1 MRTEDQINASR
12 INGSKSEGATSEEGQ
27 NRCKTAALKH
37 GLTSQFV
44 IVAPQDQEAYD
55 NLVEI
60 TFDHYQPFSPME
72 KVVIQDVANWEWKII
87 KANVYESGLYTH
99 GRMLNENLYKD
110 HCPEDPRQRFI
121 MIEGLIHQAN
131 SKTLTNLSLQMAK
144 AHRMLEKRIA
154 QFEKMRAEREI
165 LELAEKKIAVL
176 SMTATDGRPVHPS
189 VRSIFTKEHLKA
201 RLEFQE
207 AAGEKNLVFFDRA
220 WRAKSENLRS

>member
-12 INGSKSEGATSEEGQ
+12 INGSKSEGATSEEGK
-27 NRCKTAALKH
+27 NRCKTAAFKH
-37 GLTSQFV
+37 GLTSEFV
-44 IVAPQDQEAYD
+44 VVAPQDQEAYD

-60 TFDHYQPFSPME
+60 TFDYYRPYGPME
-72 KVVIQDVANWEWKII
+72 KVVIQEIANLEWKIC
-87 KANVYESGLYTH
+87 KANAYESGFYVY

-110 HCPEDPRQRFI
+110 HCPEDPRQRFV
-121 MIEGLIHQAN
+121 MVEGIIHQAN

-165 LELAEKKIAVL
+165 LELAEKKIALL
-176 SMTATDGRPVHPS
+176 SMTATDGRPVHPTA
-189 VRSIFTKEHLKA
+189 RSIFPRDYLKA

-207 AAGEKNLVFFDRA
+207 AAGEKNLAFFDRA
-220 WRAKSENLRS
+220 WRAKSENLRP